1 MDRTVLLVDDVPE
14 LRSVL
19 RQSLRLRGGFTVV
32 AEADDGASA
41 IIAAARCQPEVIVL
55 DLGLPDLAGH
65 EVLTRLRVVS
75 PGAQIVVYTGSVN
88 PDRFGL
94 SEQVEAFVTKDQDVG
109 YLVDLLGRLARQRY
123 ETDRVALGPAA
134 SDVAVARRFVAD
146 RCRDWGCGDVVE
158 DAELVVSELV
168 TNALVHGESSC
179 ELRAGLSD
187 AALRLQVVDDGHG
200 MPDPQAASDTDE
212 HGRGLLL
219 VSVLSAAWGVELL
232 PDGGKIV
239 WAELLRPLQDPGGD
253 DPASDAGGAS
263 GVAGGGKRPGPGATE
278 APGGL
283 DSEGGA
289 GRSSVAVARARP
301 RRGTRRGR
309 GVGGPRAGAR

>member
-1 MDRTVLLVDDVPE
+1 MYRTVLLVDDVPE

-75 PGAQIVVYTGSVN
+75 PGAQIVVYTGSVS
-88 PDRFGL
+88 PDGAAAL
-94 SEQVEAFVTKDQDVG
+94 TPQVEAFVTKDQDVG
-109 YLVDLLGRLARQRY
+109 YLVDLLGRLVRQPY
-123 ETDRVALGPAA
+123 ETDKVSLGPAA

-168 TNALVHGESSC
+168 TNALVHGESAC

-187 AALRLQVVDDGHG
+187 AALRLQVIDNGHG
-200 MPDPQAASDTDE
+200 MPDPQAATDTDE

-219 VSVLSAAWGVELL
+219 VSVLSTAWGVELL

-239 WAELLRPLQDPGGD
+239 WAELLRPLQSPEGD
-253 DPASDAGGAS
+253 GPASGEGGTS

-278 APGGL
+278 APG
-283 DSEGGA
+283 DVAA
-289 GRSSVAVARARP
+289 GRGGDESLAVAE
-301 RRGTRRGR
+301 
-309 GVGGPRAGAR
+309 AGAR

>member
-55 DLGLPDLAGH
+55 DLGLPDLAGY

-75 PGAQIVVYTGSVN
+75 PGAQIVVYTGSVS
-88 PDRFGL
+88 PDGAAAL
-94 SEQVEAFVTKDQDVG
+94 TPQVEAFVTKDQDVG
-109 YLVDLLGRLARQRY
+109 YLVDLLGRLVRQRY
-123 ETDRVALGPAA
+123 ETDKVSLGPAA

-168 TNALVHGESSC
+168 TNALVHGQSAC

-187 AALRLQVVDDGHG
+187 AALRLQVVDDGQG
-200 MPDPQAASDTDE
+200 MPDPQAATDTDE

-219 VSVLSAAWGVELL
+219 VSVLSTAWGVELL

-239 WAELLRPLQDPGGD
+239 WAELLRPLQSPEGDEPAGGE
-253 DPASDAGGAS
+253 GGAS
-263 GVAGGGKRPGPGATE
+263 GFAAGGKRPGPGAME
-278 APGGL
+278 APGG
-283 DSEGGA
+283 GGFSR
-289 GRSSVAVARARP
+289 GGGETVAVARARP
-301 RRGTRRGR
+301 QRRRRR
-309 GVGGPRAGAR
+309 VGALRAGAR